1 MSTLEFSPAMIRKL
15 RELLGMTQEQLAAC
29 CGVQRTTV
37 TLWES
42 GLRNPSGSAAV
53 LLEQL
58 KEKAEKQAKNSVQ
71 KKF

>member
-1 MSTLEFSPAMIRKL
+1 MSTIERSPAMIREL
-15 RELLGMTQEQLAAC
+15 RELLGMTQEQFAAC

-42 GLRNPSGSAAV
+42 GLRNPSGSAAL

-58 KEKAEKQAKNSVQ
+58 KEKAEKLG
-71 KKF
+71 KK